1 MQTATAPDGRQD
13 AAAQETLE
21 RYLRIDMPQLLS
33 WLRAGARWIV
43 LGTLA
48 GLLFGAAYATL
59 AKARYTVTTDVL
71 MDPAGLQI
79 GSDDL
84 FRQDQQR
91 DSQLLVVESKRQ
103 TLLSRTV
110 LLRVIEALQL
120 QRDPE
125 FVPPTPWTS
134 RLSPGRL
141 SGGAGAAQSPDIVAL
156 DSLMRRVDARRDEL
170 SFVIT
175 MSVWSDDPE
184 KSIRIS
190 EAIVKAFKEEL
201 VAADSEGA
209 RRTADALVSR
219 IAELKGEVNIAEQAV
234 EEFRRRNGLQATQG
248 ELVSSRSMTQI
259 NQQLNEA
266 RERFIEA
273 ESRYKELTSN
283 NSTDTAAMQS
293 STISSLRTQYATL
306 KSRAD
311 AESLTYGP
319 RHPRLSQL
327 RTELRVLESE
337 IEAEKG
343 RIVQAARNNLDQ
355 AKAVVAALDADAASV
370 SSSVFADND
379 AQVEL
384 RDLTREAAAKTAIY
398 EAFLVR
404 VREITQRQNLDT
416 TNIRVISP
424 PVPPKSRSW
433 PPRTTQLA
441 GFGAVAGMVLSTL
454 AILAQGIWKEIGGT
468 PIRLPVRRPVVVID
482 ARRDEPEASAAE
494 PIQVP
499 PANARKSARGG
510 SLLNLQPSP
519 TRSNSLL
526 AHAGES
532 RPDRLA
538 TDLSARA

>member
-1 MQTATAPDGRQD
+1 MQTANAPEARED

-21 RYLRIDMPQLLS
+21 RYLQIDVPQLLA

-48 GLLFGAAYATL
+48 GLLLGGGYAIL
-59 AKARYTVTTDVL
+59 AKPRYTVTTDLL

-84 FRQDQQR
+84 FRQEQQR
-91 DSQLLVVESKRQ
+91 DSQLLVVEGKRQ
-103 TLLSRTV
+103 TLLSRSV
-110 LLRVIEALQL
+110 LLRAVEALQL

-125 FVPPTPWTS
+125 FVPPTSWTAL
-134 RLSPGRL
+134 LSPRAL
-141 SGGAGAAQSPDIVAL
+141 LGGAGASQSPEIIAL
-156 DSLMRRVDARRDEL
+156 DNLMRRVAARRDEL
-170 SFVIT
+170 SFVVI

-190 EAIVKAFKEEL
+190 DAIVRAFKEEL

-219 IAELKGEVNIAEQAV
+219 IAELKGEVSAAEQAV
-234 EEFRRRNGLQATQG
+234 EEFRRKHGLQATQG

-266 RERFIEA
+266 RERLIQA
-273 ESRYKELTSN
+273 QSRYKELTSD
-283 NSTDTAAMQS
+283 NSSDAAAMQS
-293 STISSLRTQYATL
+293 PTISSLRTQYATL

-319 RHPRLSQL
+319 RHPRLSQR
-327 RTELRVLESE
+327 RTELRVLENE

-355 AKAVVAALDADAASV
+355 AKAVAAALGADASSV
-370 SSSVFADND
+370 STGVFADND

-398 EAFLVR
+398 EAFLAR
-404 VREITQRQNLDT
+404 AREITQRQGLDT

-424 PVPPKSRSW
+424 PIPPKSRSW
-433 PPRTTQLA
+433 PPRTIQVA
-441 GFGAVAGMVLSTL
+441 GFGAVAGMVLSVL
-454 AILAQGIWKEIGGT
+454 GVLAQGIWRKIGGT
-468 PIRLPVRRPVVVID
+468 PLRLPIRRAPVLAD
-482 ARRDEPEASAAE
+482 MRKEEPAPLAAE
-494 PIQVP
+494 PILVP
-499 PANARKSARGG
+499 PANGRRSLRAG
-510 SLLNLQPSP
+510 SLLDLQPGP
-519 TRSNSLL
+519 LQSNSLL
-526 AHAGES
+526 TQAGDG
-532 RPDRLA
+532 RH
-538 TDLSARA
+538 

>member
-1 MQTATAPDGRQD
+1 METAKAPDARED

-21 RYLRIDMPQLLS
+21 RYLRIDLPQLLS
-33 WLRAGARWIV
+33 WLRSGAKWIV

-48 GLLFGAAYATL
+48 GLLLGAGYAIL
-59 AKARYTVTTDVL
+59 AKPRYTVTTDIL

-103 TLLSRTV
+103 TLLSRSV
-110 LLRVIEALQL
+110 LLRAIETLQL

-125 FVPPTPWTS
+125 FVPPTSWTS
-134 RLSPGRL
+134 LLSPRALLG
-141 SGGAGAAQSPDIVAL
+141 GGASLSPDIVAL
-156 DSLMRRVDARRDEL
+156 DNLMRRVSARRDEL

-175 MSVWSDDPE
+175 MSVWSDNPE
-184 KSIRIS
+184 KSILIS
-190 EAIVKAFKEEL
+190 DAIVKAFKEEL

-219 IAELKGEVNIAEQAV
+219 IAELKGEVNAAEQAV
-234 EEFRRRNGLQATQG
+234 EEFRRRHGLQSTQG

-259 NQQLNEA
+259 NQQLNDA
-266 RERFIEA
+266 REKLIEA
-273 ESRYKELTSN
+273 DSRYKELTSN
-283 NSTDTAAMQS
+283 NSTDAAAMQS
-293 STISSLRTQYATL
+293 PTISSLRTQYATL

-319 RHPRLSQL
+319 RHPRLSQI

-337 IEAEKG
+337 IEAEKS
-343 RIVQAARNNLDQ
+343 RIIQAARNNLDQ
-355 AKAVVAALDADAASV
+355 AKAVVAALSSDASTV
-370 SSSVFADND
+370 SSGVFADND

-404 VREITQRQNLDT
+404 AREITQRQNLDT

-433 PPRTTQLA
+433 PPRTAQVA
-441 GFGAVAGMVLSTL
+441 GFGAVAGMVLSVL
-454 AILAQGIWKEIGGT
+454 GVLAQGIWKEIGGSV
-468 PIRLPVRRPVVVID
+468 PIRLPSPRPALLTDANRRE
-482 ARRDEPEASAAE
+482 DETEALAIAE
-494 PIQVP
+494 TQP
-499 PANARKSARGG
+499 PANGRRNVRTG
-510 SLLNLQPSP
+510 SLLSLQPGP

-532 RPDRLA
+532 RH
-538 TDLSARA
+538 